1 MKNPLRFLQKETHNE
16 RLSFTRELWIVRVN
30 NGVKSFV
37 PLGSFCLCHACRNE
51 LKKAIAAAE
60 MK

>member
-1 MKNPLRFLQKETHNE
+1 MKNPLRLLQKETHKE

-37 PLGSFCLCHACRNE
+37 PLDNFCLCHACRDE
-51 LKKAIAAAE
+51 LQKTIAAAE